1 MKYIA
6 ILVLLLVAVYSTDCP
21 NNCNSHGTCKSN
33 GVCSCF
39 KKSAGYDNDYVGY
52 DCSKRINI

>member
-1 MKYIA
+1 M
-6 ILVLLLVAVYSTDCP
+6 LLFAVAFSVCP
-21 NNCNSHGTCKSN
+21 NNCNSHGTCGAN

-39 KKSAGYDNDYVGY
+39 KKSDGYDNDYVGA